1 MIINRAALDGIF
13 TSFRA
18 DYQAGTLAAKP
29 LKDRFAMTSQSSTR
43 EETYG
48 WLGAY
53 NSLREWIGDRQL
65 NGLVAHG
72 FTIKNR
78 TFENTVSVSRED
90 IEDDMIGVYSGAFQL
105 MGADAA
111 MHPDKLIFELL
122 RAGTTS
128 TCYDGQN
135 FFDTDHPINP
145 DSATAGTVSNCDMVN
160 PSDAPEW
167 VLIDTSKVIKPFI
180 FQRRKDYTFVAKDQ
194 DSDENA
200 FMRNEY
206 VYGVEARVNAGYGLW
221 QLAYGSNKDLSYA
234 NYATARAAMMKLKA
248 PNGNPLGIVPDVLL
262 VSPDYEAKAR
272 DLILTPKYN
281 DGAMNGTAEI
291 IVCPW
296 LGA

>member
-135 FFDTDHPINP
+135 FFDTDHPINI
-145 DSATAGTVSNCDMVN
+145 DSPSAGTVSNCDMVN

-167 VLIDTSKVIKPFI
+167 VLLDASKVIKPFI

-194 DSDENA
+194 DSDENV

-234 NYATARAAMMKLKA
+234 NYAAARAAMMKLKA

-262 VSPDYEAKAR
+262 VSPDYEAEAR
-272 DLILTPKYN
+272 DILLTPKYN

>member
-122 RAGTTS
+122 RTGTTS

>member
-167 VLIDTSKVIKPFI
+167 VLMDTSKVIKPFI

-194 DSDENA
+194 DGDENV

>member
-145 DSATAGTVSNCDMVN
+145 DSATAGTDVDDD
-160 PSDAPEW
+160 P
-167 VLIDTSKVIKPFI
+167 
-180 FQRRKDYTFVAKDQ
+180 
-194 DSDENA
+194 
-200 FMRNEY
+200 
-206 VYGVEARVNAGYGLW
+206 
-221 QLAYGSNKDLSYA
+221 
-234 NYATARAAMMKLKA
+234 
-248 PNGNPLGIVPDVLL
+248 GIVELRAQL
-262 VSPDYEAKAR
+262 F
-272 DLILTPKYN
+272 
-281 DGAMNGTAEI
+281 
-291 IVCPW
+291 W
-296 LGA
+296 

>member
-167 VLIDTSKVIKPFI
+167 VLMDTSKVIKPFI

-272 DLILTPKYN
+272 DLILTRKYN

>member
-167 VLIDTSKVIKPFI
+167 VLMDTSKVIKPFI

-262 VSPDYEAKAR
+262 LSPDYEAKAR

>member
-1 MIINRAALDGIF
+1 MIINRAALEGIL

-78 TFENTVSVSRED
+78 TFENTVSVPRED
-90 IEDDMIGVYSGAFQL
+90 IEDDVIGVYSGAFQL

-122 RAGTTS
+122 RAGTKS

-167 VLIDTSKVIKPFI
+167 VLMDTSKVIKPFI

-194 DSDENA
+194 GDDENV

>member
-1 MIINRAALDGIF
+1 MIINRAALEGIL

-78 TFENTVSVSRED
+78 TFENTVSVPRED
-90 IEDDMIGVYSGAFQL
+90 IEDDVIGVYSGAFQL

-122 RAGTTS
+122 RAGTKS

-167 VLIDTSKVIKPFI
+167 VLMDTSKVIKPFI
-180 FQRRKDYTFVAKDQ
+180 FQRRKDYTFVAMDQ
-194 DSDENA
+194 DGDENV

-221 QLAYGSNKDLSYA
+221 QLAYGSNKDLSYS
-234 NYATARAAMMKLKA
+234 NYANARAAMMKLKA

-262 VSPDYEAKAR
+262 VSPDYEAEAR
-272 DLILTPKYN
+272 DLLLTPKYN

>member
-135 FFDTDHPINP
+135 FFDTDHPINL

-167 VLIDTSKVIKPFI
+167 VLMDTSKVIKPFI

-194 DSDENA
+194 DGDENV

-281 DGAMNGTAEI
+281 DGAMNGTADI

>member
-1 MIINRAALDGIF
+1 MIINRAALEGIL

-78 TFENTVSVSRED
+78 TFENTVSVPRED
-90 IEDDMIGVYSGAFQL
+90 IEDDVIGVYSGAFQL

-167 VLIDTSKVIKPFI
+167 VLMDTSKVIKPFI
-180 FQRRKDYTFVAKDQ
+180 FQRRKDYTFVAMDQ
-194 DSDENA
+194 DGDENV

-221 QLAYGSNKDLSYA
+221 QLAYGSNKDLSYS
-234 NYATARAAMMKLKA
+234 NYANARAAMMKLKA

-262 VSPDYEAKAR
+262 VSPDYEAEAR
-272 DLILTPKYN
+272 DLLLTPKYN

>member
-1 MIINRAALDGIF
+1 
-13 TSFRA
+13 
-18 DYQAGTLAAKP
+18 
-29 LKDRFAMTSQSSTR
+29 MTSQSSTR

-122 RAGTTS
+122 RTGTTS

>member
-167 VLIDTSKVIKPFI
+167 VLMDTSKVLKPFI

>member
-18 DYQAGTLAAKP
+18 DYQAGTIAAKP

-105 MGADAA
+105 MGADAS

-135 FFDTDHPINP
+135 FFDTDHPINA
-145 DSATAGTVSNCDMVN
+145 DNASAGTVSNC
-160 PSDAPEW
+160 
-167 VLIDTSKVIKPFI
+167 
-180 FQRRKDYTFVAKDQ
+180 
-194 DSDENA
+194 
-200 FMRNEY
+200 
-206 VYGVEARVNAGYGLW
+206 AGMG
-221 QLAYGSNKDLSYA
+221 AYGYVESDQAIHLP
-234 NYATARAAMMKLKA
+234 A
-248 PNGNPLGIVPDVLL
+248 PQGLH
-262 VSPDYEAKAR
+262 
-272 DLILTPKYN
+272 
-281 DGAMNGTAEI
+281 
-291 IVCPW
+291 VCREGSGW
-296 LGA
+296 

>member
-13 TSFRA
+13 TAFRA
-18 DYQAGTLAAKP
+18 DYQAGVLAAAP

-48 WLGAY
+48 WLGSY

-78 TFENTVSVSRED
+78 TFENTISVARED
-90 IEDDMIGVYSGAFQL
+90 IEDDRIGVYTGALQM
-105 MGADAA
+105 MGADASL
-111 MHPDKLIFELL
+111 HPDTLIFELL
-122 RAGTTS
+122 RKGTTS
-128 TCYDGQN
+128 PCYDGKN
-135 FFDTDHPINP
+135 FFDTDHPVDVEKP
-145 DSATAGTVSNCDMVN
+145 SAGTVSNCDMTN
-160 PSDAPEW
+160 PTDAPEW
-167 VLIDTSKVIKPFI
+167 VLLDTSKVVKPFI

-194 DSDENA
+194 DSDENV
-200 FMRNEY
+200 FMRKEY
-206 VYGVEARVNAGYGLW
+206 VYGVDARVNAGYGLW
-221 QLAYGSNKDLSYA
+221 QLAFGSNKPLIYA
-234 NYATARAAMMKLKA
+234 NYVSARAAMMKLKA
-248 PNGNPLGIVPDVLL
+248 PNGNPLGIVPNVLL
-262 VSPDYEAKAR
+262 VSPDYEAAAR
-272 DLILTPKYN
+272 DLLLTPKYN

>member
-167 VLIDTSKVIKPFI
+167 VLMDTSKVIKPFI

-234 NYATARAAMMKLKA
+234 NYAPARAAMMKLKA
-248 PNGNPLGIVPDVLL
+248 PSGNPLGIVPDVLL

>member
-167 VLIDTSKVIKPFI
+167 VLMDTSKVIKPFI

-234 NYATARAAMMKLKA
+234 NYATARA
-248 PNGNPLGIVPDVLL
+248 G
-262 VSPDYEAKAR
+262 R
-272 DLILTPKYN
+272 
-281 DGAMNGTAEI
+281 
-291 IVCPW
+291 
-296 LGA
+296 

>member
-167 VLIDTSKVIKPFI
+167 VLMDTSKVIKPFI

>member
-29 LKDRFAMTSQSSTR
+29 LKDRVAMTSQSSTR

-167 VLIDTSKVIKPFI
+167 VLMDTSKVIKPFI

>member
-13 TSFRA
+13 TAFRA
-18 DYQAGTLAAKP
+18 DYQAGVLAAAP

-48 WLGAY
+48 WLGSY

-78 TFENTVSVSRED
+78 TFENTISVARED
-90 IEDDMIGVYSGAFQL
+90 IEDDRIGVYTGALQM
-105 MGADAA
+105 MGADASL
-111 MHPDKLIFELL
+111 HPDKLIFELL
-122 RAGTTS
+122 RKGTTS
-128 TCYDGQN
+128 PCYDGQN
-135 FFDTDHPINP
+135 FFDTDHPVDAENP
-145 DSATAGTVSNCDMVN
+145 SAGTVSNCDMTN
-160 PSDAPEW
+160 PTDAPEW
-167 VLIDTSKVIKPFI
+167 VLLDTSKVVKPFI

-194 DSDENA
+194 DSDENV
-200 FMRNEY
+200 FMRKEY
-206 VYGVEARVNAGYGLW
+206 VYGVDARVNAGYGLW
-221 QLAYGSNKDLSYA
+221 QLAFGSNKSLIYA
-234 NYATARAAMMKLKA
+234 NYVAARAAMMKLKA
-248 PNGNPLGIVPDVLL
+248 PNGNPLGIVPNVLL
-262 VSPDYEAKAR
+262 VSPDYEAAAR
-272 DLILTPKYN
+272 DLLLTPKYN